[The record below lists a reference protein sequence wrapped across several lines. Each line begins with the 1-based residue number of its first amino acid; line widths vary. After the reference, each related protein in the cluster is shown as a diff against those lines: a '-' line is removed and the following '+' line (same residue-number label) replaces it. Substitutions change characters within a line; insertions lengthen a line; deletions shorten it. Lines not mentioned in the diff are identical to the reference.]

1 MRSDRPT
8 ILYRRAFTLIEVMI
22 VIAILLAIGG
32 LVVVNVI
39 PRGAQAD
46 IDLQKADLK
55 GIESAMQH
63 FKLDMKRW
71 PTEEEGLAALTSKEA
86 ITDEEDAT
94 HWRGPYL
101 EVPAQ
106 KDRWGQELVYRFPG
120 EIRGEAY
127 YDLVSAGPD
136 RQQGTGDDIT
146 NHDNLKGADGEFGD
160 SPDSFTPSGESSGSG
175 QPSGTG
181 GG

>member
-1 MRSDRPT
+1 MRSEQART
-8 ILYRRAFTLIEVMI
+8 TYRHAFTLIEVMI

-39 PRGAQAD
+39 PRGEQAD

-55 GIESAMQH
+55 GIESALQH

-86 ITDEEDAT
+86 ITDEEDAA

-101 EVPAQ
+101 EIPSQ

-136 RQQGTGDDIT
+136 RQPGTDDDIN
-146 NHDNLKGADGEFGD
+146 NHGDLKDVDGEFGD
-160 SPDSFTPSGESSGSG
+160 GADSFAPSGESSGSG
-175 QPSGTG
+175 QPSGAG

>member
-1 MRSDRPT
+1 VRNKNVKIRGVRS
-8 ILYRRAFTLIEVMI
+8 AFTLIEVMI

-39 PRGAQAD
+39 PRGKQAD

-55 GIESAMQH
+55 GIESALQH

-71 PTEEEGLAALTSKEA
+71 PSEEEGLAALSNKEA
-86 ITDEEDAT
+86 ITDEQEAAN
-94 HWRGPYL
+94 WRGPYL
-101 EVPAQ
+101 EISPS
-106 KDRWGQELVYRFPG
+106 KDRWGQELIYRFPG

-146 NHDNLKGADGEFGD
+146 NHDNRA
-160 SPDSFTPSGESSGSG
+160 SDSFAPTGESSGTG
-175 QPSGTG
+175 QGNPSGG
-181 GG
+181 